1 MTQVNFPSAAA
12 MPSAPDESSRA
23 AALRRYAILDTEAE
37 RAFDDLTAL
46 ASQLCAAPAAIITF
60 IDGDRLWFKSTYGL
74 TAREAPVEHSFCAHA
89 AGEPGEVFVVGDALS
104 DGRFLENVFVM
115 PADGLRA
122 YAGANI
128 VEPGGT
134 ALGSI
139 CVVDFERR
147 EFTDDQRRALER
159 LSRQVVDQLELRL
172 RVSELERERERLAR
186 LNEHF
191 ENVTYALSHD
201 LRAPLVRQGA
211 LLEAIEEDF
220 GGGLPLEAQQL
231 LGTAR
236 TGTSEALAMTQA
248 LFRYLRDGRAGSAPV
263 ERIRLGDVFA
273 AVRRGLGADA
283 GAAVRFDAGDVG
295 EVETQPTALQHILLN
310 LVGNACRYVG
320 REDGRVE
327 VSAQRDGGRVE
338 VCVADNGPGIPA
350 RDRERVFD
358 FFARGAGVGRAPG
371 SGVGLALTR
380 QLSRAL
386 GGEVV
391 LEDNDGGGC
400 LFRVT
405 FPG

>member
-1 MTQVNFPSAAA
+1 M
-12 MPSAPDESSRA
+12 
-23 AALRRYAILDTEAE
+23 
-37 RAFDDLTAL
+37 
-46 ASQLCAAPAAIITF
+46 
-60 IDGDRLWFKSTYGL
+60 
-74 TAREAPVEHSFCAHA
+74 
-89 AGEPGEVFVVGDALS
+89 
-104 DGRFLENVFVM
+104 
-115 PADGLRA
+115 
-122 YAGANI
+122 
-128 VEPGGT
+128 
-134 ALGSI
+134 
-139 CVVDFERR
+139 
-147 EFTDDQRRALER
+147 
-159 LSRQVVDQLELRL
+159 
-172 RVSELERERERLAR
+172 
-186 LNEHF
+186 
-191 ENVTYALSHD
+191 
-201 LRAPLVRQGA
+201 
-211 LLEAIEEDF
+211 
-220 GGGLPLEAQQL
+220 
-231 LGTAR
+231 
-236 TGTSEALAMTQA
+236 
-248 LFRYLRDGRAGSAPV
+248 
-263 ERIRLGDVFA
+263 
-273 AVRRGLGADA
+273 RRGLGADA